1 MNKLLETEEIKNRI
15 QNERPNLNLKE
26 LKKNQEELTPNRSH
40 LNFTSPDFFFYSV
53 IITVA
58 N

>member
-26 LKKNQEELTPNRSH
+26 LKKN
-40 LNFTSPDFFFYSV
+40 
-53 IITVA
+53 
-58 N
+58 